1 MARRR
6 GGGGGGGGG
15 APEWL
20 VTFSDL
26 MSLLCCFF
34 VLIISFSTQDQQKV
48 AVVSGSLRDAFG
60 IRPIERRAGI
70 VEVDGVPIRR
80 HIKETALEPSE
91 NDASHA
97 AERHETK
104 RKQGPEANTH
114 DIEKAET
121 ERPRQFAAAAA
132 SLRQA
137 WRDMPDITELS
148 KQIMMEETDDGLHIE
163 LIDQDGRSM
172 FAEGA
177 TTPYPATQN
186 LIARMAPVLRTLPHR
201 IRISGHST
209 AGRTS
214 FGVTGIWELSTGR
227 ALAVRQVLAANGVP
241 SDQFDSI
248 VGKADTEPLF
258 PNDPFLAANRRISIL
273 LMSEPPPLPTTHQP

>member
-60 IRPIERRAGI
+60 IRPIERRAGM

-80 HIKETALEPSE
+80 YLKESAVEPSE
-91 NDASHA
+91 NDASHSN
-97 AERHETK
+97 ERHENK

-114 DIEKAET
+114 NIEKAET
-121 ERPRQFAAAAA
+121 EKPRQFASAAA

-137 WRDMPDITELS
+137 WQDMPDIAEIS
-148 KQIMMEETDDGLHIE
+148 KQIMIEETDDGLHIE
-163 LIDQDGRSM
+163 LLDQDGRSM
-172 FAEGA
+172 FAEGS
-177 TTPYPATQN
+177 TMPYPATEA
-186 LIARMAPVLRTLPHR
+186 LLARMAPTLRRLPHR
-201 IRISGHST
+201 LRISGHST
-209 AGRTS
+209 TGRTS
-214 FGVTGIWELSTGR
+214 FGNTGIWELSTGR
-227 ALAVRQVLAANGVP
+227 ALAVRKVLAANGVP
-241 SDQFDSI
+241 NDQFDSI

-258 PNDPFLAANRRISIL
+258 PNDPYLAANRRISIL
-273 LMSEPPPLPTTHQP
+273 LMSEAPPLPATHQP